1 MSPQLGHV
9 SQYTALIVLSC
20 QCNVVLLQ
28 LWLIFWLH
36 DVDTELFVS
45 AGMTKCLRA
54 GGVGFGIA
62 LVYSVWTG
70 RSRIMQLFGGGSS

>member
-1 MSPQLGHV
+1 MYSGFGVLMSKLRGAEDELNTV
-9 SQYTALIVLSC
+9 VAGTATG
-20 QCNVVLLQ
+20 LLYKS
-28 LWLIFWLH
+28 
-36 DVDTELFVS
+36 S
-45 AGMTKCLRA
+45 AGMTKCIRA